1 LRLACQEDAA
11 DGSTIKDATASL
23 DVDIQGYAVVRCP
36 LSEDRGHL
44 TVMKG
49 QDIVVLL
56 KLASLEDDAKD
67 VGNESAPHALAAS
80 EDPYSVRG
88 LAAALGISKTEIS
101 ASLNRSIASGL
112 AIKDRK
118 TGRPKPSRRHL
129 REFIIHGL
137 KFVFPAK
144 PGAMQRGLP
153 TGYAAPVLRESLHS
167 AGSLIYVWPYA
178 HAKELGQLVDPLFKS
193 VPEACEKDARL
204 YAYLALVDA
213 IRIGNQ
219 RESKHAADLLI
230 QRLG

>member
-1 LRLACQEDAA
+1 M
-11 DGSTIKDATASL
+11 
-23 DVDIQGYAVVRCP
+23 
-36 LSEDRGHL
+36 
-44 TVMKG
+44 MKG

-56 KLASLEDDAKD
+56 KLASLEDYAKEVD
-67 VGNESAPHALAAS
+67 HESPPPGPVAG

-88 LAAALGISKTEIS
+88 LEAALGISKTEIS
-101 ASLNRSIASGL
+101 ASLKRSIASGL

-118 TGRPKPSRRHL
+118 TDRPKPSRRHL
-129 REFIIHGL
+129 REFIVHGL

-153 TGYAAPVLRESLHS
+153 TAFAAPVLRETLHS
-167 AGSLIYVWPYA
+167 AGSLIFVWPYA
-178 HAKELGQLVDPLFKS
+178 HAKEMGQSVDPLFKS
-193 VPEACEKDARL
+193 VPEACEKDKRL

-219 RESKHAADLLI
+219 RESKHAADLLV

>member
-1 LRLACQEDAA
+1 M
-11 DGSTIKDATASL
+11 
-23 DVDIQGYAVVRCP
+23 
-36 LSEDRGHL
+36 
-44 TVMKG
+44 MKG
-49 QDIVVLL
+49 QDVAVLL

-67 VGNESAPHALAAS
+67 RGHDSPPAGLAAG
-80 EDPYSVRG
+80 EDPYSVRA
-88 LAAALGISKTEIS
+88 LEAALGISKTEIS
-101 ASLNRSIASGL
+101 ASLKRSIASGL

-153 TGYAAPVLRESLHS
+153 TAFAAPVLRESLHS

-178 HAKELGQLVDPLFKS
+178 PAKEMGQSVEPLFKS
-193 VPEACEKDARL
+193 VPEACKTDSRL
-204 YAYLALVDA
+204 YAFLALVDA

-219 RESKHAADLLI
+219 RESMHAADLLA
-230 QRLG
+230 QRLE